1 MEVERLNVKGYRVG
15 VIGLTEIFEDLKK
28 SQITGEDAVSE
39 HLLRRVKERNY
50 VAESAA
56 EDYRNALYREY
67 RRFLGEDIE
76 EDEGVLV
83 IKILGPGCTAC
94 ERLESETF
102 YVLQELNISA
112 DVDHVRD
119 VNEIA
124 RYGIAGTPA
133 LIINGTLKCS
143 GRVPLRSQLKE
154 WLHEAAGEDLKR
166 E

>member
-1 MEVERLNVKGYRVG
+1 MEVETLTVKGYRVG
-15 VIGLTEIFEDLKK
+15 VIGLTGIFEDLKK
-28 SQITGEDAVSE
+28 SQITGEDAME
-39 HLLRRVKERNY
+39 YLLQRVKERNY
-50 VAESAA
+50 VAESAD
-56 EDYRNALYREY
+56 EDYKNALYREY
-67 RRFLGEDIE
+67 RHFLGEDVE
-76 EDEGVLV
+76 EEESGLV

-102 YVLQELNISA
+102 YVLQELHVSA

-154 WLHEAAGEDLKR
+154 WLLEAAGED
-166 E
+166 